1 MCPRGSHMHATV
13 LLPGRIDLL
22 MTKEKKPSWSLEPQP
37 RPKTSSREQVSGS
50 NLLKMTTKGPGPPAC
65 SSPHRK
71 ERSWEM

>member
-37 RPKTSSREQVSGS
+37 RPKTSLGS
-50 NLLKMTTKGPGPPAC
+50 KFLDPTCLK
-65 SSPHRK
+65 
-71 ERSWEM
+71 